1 MSARRPRLLLVGG
14 HDPSGAGTT
23 ADLDALRGLPL
34 EPLVLATA
42 WTEQDSSG
50 VRSIGARPAAAWE
63 AEARSACGLSSVVDG
78 RRLSS
83 VLDKP
88 AALKTGLL
96 PGAEHVRA
104 AARLVRELGVPAV
117 VDPVLAASSGGRFL
131 DEQAV
136 EALRRELLALP
147 VVATPNIEE
156 LAELVGADAR
166 TLAASLPARREA
178 ALQLLARGC
187 AAVVAKGGHGVEDP
201 ACDLLVWRPEAFPGS
216 ATGAAATGEPA
227 VLELVHRRIPGA
239 KIRGSGCRFASRLA
253 GGLALGQDLAT
264 ATRGASALLA
274 ELLSTP
280 GRA

>member
-34 EPLVLATA
+34 EPLVFATA
-42 WTEQDSSG
+42 WTEQDASG

-63 AEARSACGLSSVVDG
+63 AEARSACG
-78 RRLSS
+78 LSS

-166 TLAASLPARREA
+166 TLAASPPARREA